1 MRALLKRPRVLIFDD
16 STSAVDT
23 ATEAKIRERLA
34 ENLKDTTKIFITQRI
49 NSIEHADLIV
59 VLKDGKINEAGKHGE
74 LLAHN
79 PIYRDIYEFQ
89 RKGTTA

>member
-1 MRALLKRPRVLIFDD
+1 MLIFDD

-23 ATEAKIRERLA
+23 ATEAKIRRRLA
-34 ENLKDTTKIFITQRI
+34 EGLKDTTKIIITQRI
-49 NSIEHADLIV
+49 SSIENADLIV
-59 VLKDGKINEAGKHGE
+59 VLEDGKINEAGTHAE

-89 RKGTTA
+89 QKGATA